1 MRKPWNLPSY
11 PIYSLLTRDATGK
24 TNYNI
29 MSYVIP
35 VSLHP
40 KHYVIA
46 LYSGTQSLKNWQE
59 QPRGILQ
66 FLAPSHAPLVRILGK
81 KSGKTYNKT
90 AYLAKKWLL
99 TPDDTINGIAG
110 WVELE
115 AIEKLHDVGGDH
127 ELYLC
132 RVNTSKS
139 YHDKLLTTD
148 ILIQQ
153 KIIL

>member
-11 PIYSLLTRDATGK
+11 PIYSLLTRDAMGN

-40 KHYVIA
+40 KHYVMA
-46 LYSGTQSLKNWQE
+46 LYSGTRSLKNWQE

-81 KSGKTYNKT
+81 KSGKTYKKT
-90 AYLAKKWLL
+90 VYLAKK
-99 TPDDTINGIAG
+99 
-110 WVELE
+110 
-115 AIEKLHDVGGDH
+115 
-127 ELYLC
+127 
-132 RVNTSKS
+132 
-139 YHDKLLTTD
+139 
-148 ILIQQ
+148 
-153 KIIL
+153 

>member
-24 TNYNI
+24 VNYNI

-35 VSLHP
+35 VSMHP

-46 LYSGTQSLKNWQE
+46 LYNGTQSLTNWQK

-66 FLAPSHAPLVRILGK
+66 LLASSHAPLVRILGK

-90 AYLAKKWLL
+90 AYLVKK
-99 TPDDTINGIAG
+99 
-110 WVELE
+110 
-115 AIEKLHDVGGDH
+115 
-127 ELYLC
+127 
-132 RVNTSKS
+132 
-139 YHDKLLTTD
+139 
-148 ILIQQ
+148 
-153 KIIL
+153 